1 MALLSLEHLRR
12 RFGGIVA
19 VNDVSFDV
27 EAGQIVG
34 LIGPNGAGKTTL
46 FNLIT
51 RLYKPDE
58 GSIVFD
64 GESLLRLAPH
74 EIVRRG
80 IARTFQ
86 NVELFPSMSVLENVL
101 VGYQNRTG
109 ARTQGQAEREAS
121 ALLDYVGLGDAAHR
135 SVVGLPFTTLKQV
148 EFARALASQP
158 RLLLLDEP
166 ASGLSHEEV
175 ERLADFIRALRDDL
189 SLTVLL
195 VEHHM
200 NLVMRLSQTVQVLDF
215 GRLIASGTPDEVRAN
230 PAVIEAYLGPGA
242 DADAAA

>member
-1 MALLSLEHLRR
+1 VALLSLEHVTR

-19 VNDVSFDV
+19 VNDVSLDA

-51 RLYKPDE
+51 RLYKPDTGE
-58 GSIVFD
+58 ILFD
-64 GESLLRLAPH
+64 GKSLLHVPAH

-86 NVELFPSMSVLENVL
+86 NVVLFRSMTVLENVL
-101 VGYQNRTG
+101 VGLQSRKGPGVDRTEKR
-109 ARTQGQAEREAS
+109 ALE
-121 ALLDYVGLGDAAHR
+121 LLDYVGLAASADR
-135 SVVGLPFTTLKQV
+135 PVGGFPLPTLKRI
-148 EFARALASQP
+148 EIARALAASP
-158 RLLLLDEP
+158 KLLLLDEP
-166 ASGLSHEEV
+166 ASGLNHEEV
-175 ERLADFIRALRDDL
+175 EEVADFLRRLPADF

-200 NLVMRLSQTVQVLDF
+200 NLVMRISETVHVLDF
-215 GRLIASGTPDEVRAN
+215 GELIASGTPDEVRAN
-230 PAVIEAYLGPGA
+230 PAVIDAYLGV
-242 DADAAA
+242 DDDAAA

>member
-1 MALLSLEHLRR
+1 LALLTLDHVRR

-27 EAGQIVG
+27 EAGQVVG

-51 RLYKPDE
+51 RLYRA
-58 GSIVFD
+58 D
-64 GESLLRLAPH
+64 GGTILFAGENLLHVPAH
-74 EIVRRG
+74 AIVRRG

-86 NVELFPSMSVLENVL
+86 KVDLFRSMTAVENVL
-101 VGYQNRTG
+101 VALPSGDERQASSLLEFVG
-109 ARTQGQAEREAS
+109 ARGVAQRHVA
-121 ALLDYVGLGDAAHR
+121 
-135 SVVGLPFTTLKQV
+135 GLPFPTQKKV
-148 EFARALASQP
+148 ELARALAAEP
-158 RLLLLDEP
+158 KLVLLDEP

-175 ERLADFIRALRDDL
+175 EQLAGLIRALRDEL
-189 SLTVLL
+189 GLTVLL

-200 NLVMRLSQTVQVLDF
+200 NLVMHVSQMVHVLDF

-230 PAVIEAYLGPGA
+230 PAVIEAYLGPA
-242 DADAAA
+242 DDAAA

>member
-1 MALLSLEHLRR
+1 LALLRLDHVRR

-27 EAGQIVG
+27 EAGQVVG

-51 RLYKPDE
+51 RVYKA
-58 GSIVFD
+58 D
-64 GESLLRLAPH
+64 GGTILFAGENLLRVPAH
-74 EIVRRG
+74 AIVRRG

-86 NVELFPSMSVLENVL
+86 NVDLFRSMTAVENVL
-101 VGYQNRTG
+101 VALPSGD
-109 ARTQGQAEREAS
+109 EREARS
-121 ALLDYVGLGDAAHR
+121 LLEFVGAGDVAQRH
-135 SVVGLPFTTLKQV
+135 VTGLPFPTQKKV
-148 EFARALASQP
+148 ELARALAAEP
-158 RLLLLDEP
+158 KLVLLDEP

-175 ERLADFIRALRDDL
+175 EHLGGRIRALRDEL
-189 SLTVLL
+189 GLTVLL

-200 NLVMRLSQTVQVLDF
+200 NLVMHVSQTVHVLDF

-230 PAVIEAYLGPGA
+230 PAVIEAYLGPA
-242 DADAAA
+242 DDAAA